1 MANKVILGRESKE
14 KIKEGINEVAEAV
27 GATMGAKG
35 RNVLIEQGLTS
46 SPHITK
52 DGVTVARSVIFDD
65 LLKNMGASLIK
76 EVATNTAN
84 DAGDGTSLST
94 VLTQHIFNY
103 GDDAI
108 NRGINPVELKKGM
121 DRAVGFTVSQLKK
134 ISKEVKTEKELNNIA
149 YISANND
156 EALGKIISDV
166 IGKVGK
172 DGSIS
177 IEKSLSSDTSF
188 TTVNGFKIDTGVKHE
203 EFINN
208 SKRNRVEFYNPLLV
222 LYDRSISEIKD
233 VNILMGKFME
243 TDPDTKQTK
252 ISRPIVFICEGIDG
266 EFGALLRYNAYAHKV
281 PFCFITAPNYGELRH
296 KIMNDIAMFTGGK
309 YITLNK
315 GMDLNK
321 AELSDLGT
329 CEKIIIDKNSTVIIG
344 GSGNKEDFKSYIE
357 VLEAQIES
365 TEDKNEKASIKDRI
379 AKMNNG
385 AAVLKVGAISET
397 ELMEKL
403 DRVDDAVCACKA
415 SLEEGYIAGGGT
427 TFLIISEMLKSMKYD
442 TIDEREG
449 INIIRKSIEAPF
461 KRIITNAGLEWTDYI
476 HEIKN
481 GKYGLGYNV
490 KTDKLEDLFKS
501 GVIDPTKVARVA
513 LENANSIASVLLTT
527 ECVLTYEKTK
537 EV

>member
-1 MANKVILGRESKE
+1 MANKVIQSKE
-14 KIKEGINEVAEAV
+14 KIREGINEVANAV
-27 GATMGAKG
+27 AATMGAKG
-35 RNVLIEQGLTS
+35 RNVLIERGMGQ

-52 DGVTVARSVIFDD
+52 DGVTVARSIVFDD
-65 LLKNMGASLIK
+65 LQKDMGASLIK
-76 EVATNTAN
+76 EVASNTAN
-84 DAGDGTSLST
+84 DVGDATSASCL
-94 VLTQHIFNY
+94 LMQNIFNY

-108 NRGINPVELKKGM
+108 NRGANPLELKKGM
-121 DRAVGFTVSQLKK
+121 DKAVAFSVEQLKK
-134 ISKEVKTEKELNNIA
+134 MSKKIKTEKELKNIA

-166 IGKVGK
+166 INKVGK
-172 DGSIS
+172 DGSIT
-177 IEKSLSSDTSF
+177 IEKSLTTETSF
-188 TTVNGFKIDTGVKHE
+188 TTVNGFKIDTGVKHQ

-208 SKRNRVEFYNPLLV
+208 TKRNRVEFDNPLLV
-222 LYDRSISEIKD
+222 LYDRTISNFKD
-233 VNILMGKFME
+233 AHLLMNQFVTKDE
-243 TDPDTKQTK
+243 TTGITEMKQ
-252 ISRPIVFICEGIDG
+252 PVVFICEDIDG
-266 EFGALLRYNAYAHKV
+266 EFGAILAHNAYANKV
-281 PFCFITAPNYGELRH
+281 PWCFVTAPNYGELRH
-296 KIMNDIAMFTGGK
+296 RIMNDVAMFTGGK

-321 AELSDLGT
+321 AQISDLGT

-344 GSGNKEDFKSYIE
+344 GGGNKEDFKSYIE

-427 TFLIISEMLKSMKYD
+427 TFLAISEMLKTMDYE
-442 TIDEREG
+442 TIDEKEG
-449 INIIRKSIEAPF
+449 IAIIRKSIEAPF
-461 KRIITNAGLEWTDYI
+461 KRIITNAGLEWTDCI
-476 HEIKN
+476 NDVKK
-481 GKYGLGYNV
+481 GSYGLGYNV

-513 LENANSIASVLLTT
+513 LENANSVASVLLTT
-527 ECVLTYEKTK
+527 EYVLTYEKPK

>member
-1 MANKVILGRESKE
+1 MANKVIQSKE
-14 KIKEGINEVAEAV
+14 KIREGINEVANAV
-27 GATMGAKG
+27 AATMGAKG
-35 RNVLIEQGLTS
+35 RNVLIESGMGM

-52 DGVTVARSVIFDD
+52 DGVTVARSIIFDD
-65 LLKNMGASLIK
+65 LQKDMGASLIK
-76 EVATNTAN
+76 EVAGNTAN

-94 VLTQHIFNY
+94 VLTQNIFNF

-121 DRAVGFTVSQLKK
+121 DKAVAFSVEQLKK
-134 ISKEVKTEKELNNIA
+134 MSKKIKTEKELKNIA

-166 IGKVGK
+166 INKVGK
-172 DGSIS
+172 DGSIT
-177 IEKSLSSDTSF
+177 IEKSLTTETSF
-188 TTVNGFKIDTGVKHE
+188 TTVNGFKIDTGVKHQ

-208 SKRNRVEFYNPLLV
+208 TKRNRVEFDNPLLV
-222 LYDRSISEIKD
+222 LYDRTISNIKD
-233 VNILMGKFME
+233 VKSLLEKLVE
-243 TDPDTKQTK
+243 AKQ
-252 ISRPIVFICEGIDG
+252 PIVFICEDIDG
-266 EFGALLRYNAYAHKV
+266 EFGALLTYNAYANKA
-281 PFCFITAPNYGELRH
+281 PFCFVTAPNYGELRH
-296 KIMNDIAMFTGGK
+296 KIMNDVAMFTGGK

-321 AELSDLGT
+321 ANISDLGT

-344 GSGNKEDFKSYIE
+344 GGGNKEDFKSYIE

-427 TFLIISEMLKSMKYD
+427 TFLAISEMLKTMEYE
-442 TIDEREG
+442 TIDEKEG
-449 INIIRKSIEAPF
+449 IAIIRKSIEAPF
-461 KRIITNAGLEWTDYI
+461 KRIITNAGLEWIDYI
-476 HEIKN
+476 NDIKK
-481 GKYGLGYNV
+481 GSYGLGYNV

-513 LENANSIASVLLTT
+513 LENANSVASVLLTT
-527 ECVLTYEKTK
+527 EYVLTYEKPK

>member
-1 MANKVILGRESKE
+1 MANKVIQSKE
-14 KIKEGINEVAEAV
+14 KIREGINEVANAV
-27 GATMGAKG
+27 AATMGAKG
-35 RNVLIEQGLTS
+35 RNVLIERGMGM

-52 DGVTVARSVIFDD
+52 DGVTVARSIVFDD
-65 LLKNMGASLIK
+65 ILKDMGASLIK
-76 EVATNTAN
+76 EVASNTAN
-84 DAGDGTSLST
+84 DVGDATSASCL
-94 VLTQHIFNY
+94 LMQNIFNY

-108 NRGINPVELKKGM
+108 NRGANPLELKKGM
-121 DRAVGFTVSQLKK
+121 DKAVAFSVDQLKK
-134 ISKEVKTEKELNNIA
+134 MSKKIKTEKELKNIA

-166 IGKVGK
+166 INKVGK
-172 DGSIS
+172 DGSIT
-177 IEKSLSSDTSF
+177 IEKSLTTETSF
-188 TTVNGFKIDTGVKHE
+188 TTVNGFKIDTGVKHQ

-208 SKRNRVEFYNPLLV
+208 TKRNRVEFDNPLLV
-222 LYDRSISEIKD
+222 LYDRTISNFKD
-233 VNILMGKFME
+233 AHLLMNQFVTKDE
-243 TDPDTKQTK
+243 TTGITEMKQ
-252 ISRPIVFICEGIDG
+252 PVVFICEDIDG
-266 EFGALLRYNAYAHKV
+266 EFGAILAHNAYANKV
-281 PFCFITAPNYGELRH
+281 PWCFVTAPNYGELRH
-296 KIMNDIAMFTGGK
+296 RIMNDVAMFTGGK

-321 AELSDLGT
+321 AQISDLGT

-344 GSGNKEDFKSYIE
+344 GGGNKEDFKSYIE

-427 TFLIISEMLKSMKYD
+427 TFLAISEMLKTIDYE
-442 TIDEREG
+442 TIDEKEG
-449 INIIRKSIEAPF
+449 IAIIRKSIEAPF

-476 HEIKN
+476 NDVKK
-481 GKYGLGYNV
+481 GSYGLGYNV

-513 LENANSIASVLLTT
+513 LENANSVASVLLTT
-527 ECVLTYEKTK
+527 EYVLTYEKPK

>member
-1 MANKVILGRESKE
+1 MANKVIQSKE
-14 KIKEGINEVAEAV
+14 KIREGINEVANAV
-27 GATMGAKG
+27 AATMGAKG
-35 RNVLIEQGLTS
+35 RNVLIERGMGM

-52 DGVTVARSVIFDD
+52 DGVTVARSIVFDD
-65 LLKNMGASLIK
+65 LLKDMGASLIK
-76 EVATNTAN
+76 EVASNTAN
-84 DAGDGTSLST
+84 DVGDATSASCL
-94 VLTQHIFNY
+94 LMQNIFNY

-108 NRGINPVELKKGM
+108 NRGANPLELKKGM
-121 DRAVGFTVSQLKK
+121 DKAVAFSVEQLKK
-134 ISKEVKTEKELNNIA
+134 MSKKIKTEKELKNIA

-166 IGKVGK
+166 INKVGK
-172 DGSIS
+172 DGSIT
-177 IEKSLSSDTSF
+177 IEKSLTTETSF
-188 TTVNGFKIDTGVKHE
+188 TTVNGFKIDTGVKHQ

-208 SKRNRVEFYNPLLV
+208 TKRNRVEFDNPLLV
-222 LYDRSISEIKD
+222 LYDRTISNFKD
-233 VNILMGKFME
+233 AHLLMNQFVTKDE
-243 TDPDTKQTK
+243 TTGITEMKQ
-252 ISRPIVFICEGIDG
+252 PVVFICEDIDG
-266 EFGALLRYNAYAHKV
+266 EFGAILAHNAYANKV
-281 PFCFITAPNYGELRH
+281 PWCFVTAPNYGELRH
-296 KIMNDIAMFTGGK
+296 RIMNDVAMFTGGK

-321 AELSDLGT
+321 AQISDLGT

-344 GSGNKEDFKSYIE
+344 GGGNKEDFKSYIE

-427 TFLIISEMLKSMKYD
+427 TFLAISEMLKTMDYE
-442 TIDEREG
+442 TIDEKEG
-449 INIIRKSIEAPF
+449 IAIIRKSIEAPF

-476 HEIKN
+476 NDVKK
-481 GKYGLGYNV
+481 GSYGLGYNV

-513 LENANSIASVLLTT
+513 LENANSVASVLLTT
-527 ECVLTYEKTK
+527 EYVLTYEKPK